1 MLDHVMD
8 CLNAISSIRELANV
22 NSLIMVDVEEMLTI
36 FCLREAA
43 WGDVVVSNWVFVSA
57 S

>member
-8 CLNAISSIRELANV
+8 CLNAISSIREQANV

-43 WGDVVVSNWVFVSA
+43 
-57 S
+57 